1 MSSILFDPTTTSGE
15 HAPKLEQGRPVTVP
29 GAESFDFTSR
39 ITGREHR
46 LFISVPTGD
55 APPEGFP
62 VFYILDGNGCFATV
76 SEIMRGRAPADG
88 LRPAIVVAIGYSTDD
103 LMTAMALRMKDL
115 STPATSE
122 WLAALPF
129 AIPGLTADLTGGLDD
144 FIRVVEEEIRPA
156 VARLAPTN
164 PSDQTVMGHSLGG
177 LAVLRM
183 LFTRPGMYR
192 TFEASS
198 PSIWWS
204 DHAILAAEKAF
215 CARVAAGEASPR
227 LLIEVGGRE
236 QTADS
241 GALRHFKSMA
251 EAQAS
256 AEFCGMVGNAR
267 ALGQRLETLKGGKGY
282 VAETVVFTDEG
293 HVSVLP
299 AAISRGL
306 QFALGVDVASGSTDA
321 R

>member
-1 MSSILFDPTTTSGE
+1 MSPILFDPTTTSGE
-15 HAPKLEQGRPVTVP
+15 HGPKLEHGRAVTLL
-29 GAESFDFTSR
+29 GAEYFDFTSQ

-62 VFYILDGNGCFATV
+62 VFYIFDGNGCFATV
-76 SEIMRGRAPADG
+76 AEIMRSRAPADG
-88 LRPAIVVAIGYSTDD
+88 LRPVIVVGIGYATDD
-103 LMTAMALRMKDL
+103 LMTAMVLRMKDL
-115 STPATSE
+115 STPASAE
-122 WLAALPF
+122 WLATLPF
-129 AIPGLTADLTGGLDD
+129 VIPGLTVELTGGLDD

-156 VARLAPTN
+156 IARLAPTN

-183 LFTRPGMYR
+183 LFTRPERYR
-192 TFEASS
+192 TFVASS

-204 DHAILAAEKAF
+204 DQAILADEKSF
-215 CARVAAGEASPR
+215 CVRVAAGEASPR

-236 QTADS
+236 QTAEPS
-241 GALRHFKSMA
+241 ALRHFKSMA

-256 AEFCGMVGNAR
+256 ADFCGMVAKAR
-267 ALGQRLETLKGGKGY
+267 ALGQRLKAVKGSDGY

-293 HVSVLP
+293 HGSVLP

-306 QFALGVDVASGSTDA
+306 QFALGIDVASGSKDT

>member
-1 MSSILFDPTTTSGE
+1 VSDPTTTSGE
-15 HAPKLEQGRPVTVP
+15 HGPKLEHGRAVTVP
-29 GAESFDFTSR
+29 GAEFFDFTSA

-46 LFISVPTGD
+46 LFISVPAGD

-62 VFYILDGNGCFATV
+62 VFYIFDGNGCFATV
-76 SEIMRGRAPADG
+76 AEIMRGRAPADG
-88 LRPAIVVAIGYSTDD
+88 LRPAVVVAIGYATDD
-103 LMTAMALRMKDL
+103 LMTAMVLRMKDL
-115 STPATSE
+115 STPATPE
-122 WLAALPF
+122 WLATLPF
-129 AIPGLTADLTGGLDD
+129 VIPGLTADLTGGLDD
-144 FIRVVEEEIRPA
+144 FIRVVVEEIRPA

-183 LFTRPGMYR
+183 LFTRPGMFR
-192 TFEASS
+192 TFVASS

-204 DHAILAAEKAF
+204 DHAILASEQAFREK
-215 CARVAAGEASPR
+215 VEAGEASPR
-227 LLIEVGGRE
+227 LLIDVGGRE
-236 QTADS
+236 QTPDA
-241 GALRHFKSMA
+241 GALRHFGTMA

-256 AEFCGMVGNAR
+256 ADYCGMVENAR
-267 ALGQRLETLKGGKGY
+267 ALGLRLKALNGSDGY
-282 VAETVVFTDEG
+282 VVETVIFDDEG

-306 QFALGVDVASGSTDA
+306 QFALGGDGASGSTDA